1 MLQKLELQQL
11 QALSLDD
18 VKAYKVNANARKTEL
33 EAIKAKGGKD
43 WTSDLQD
50 ELNDIALILV
60 DVDDVIE
67 QKMLEPSYTVKPGTE
82 NMVHVRIVRGRRFNP
97 LTGKEESSS
106 YVQMF
111 TYGEWQL
118 FKNTFA
124 GLGYT
129 ILAALHDPYGD
140 AAKLVTK

>member
-11 QALSLDD
+11 QSLSLDD
-18 VKAYKVNANARKTEL
+18 VKAYKVNANARKAEL

-50 ELNDIALILV
+50 ELNDIAIFLV
-60 DVDDVIE
+60 DVDDIIE
-67 QKMLEPSYTVKPGTE
+67 QKMLEPGYTVKPGTE
-82 NMVHVRIVRGRRFNP
+82 GMVHVRIVRGRRFNP
-97 LTGKEESSS
+97 LTGKEESSP
-106 YVQMF
+106 YVQIF

>member
-18 VKAYKVNANARKTEL
+18 VKAYKVNANARKAEL

-43 WTSDLQD
+43 WTSGMQD

>member
-11 QALSLDD
+11 QSLSLND
-18 VKAYKVNANARKTEL
+18 VKAYKTKAVIRKAEL

>member
-18 VKAYKVNANARKTEL
+18 VKAYKVKAKARKTEL

-43 WTSDLQD
+43 WTSGMQD

>member
-11 QALSLDD
+11 QALSLND
-18 VKAYKVNANARKTEL
+18 VKSYKLEVNVRKAYL
-33 EAIKAKGGKD
+33 EGIKAKGGKD

-50 ELNDIALILV
+50 ELNDIALTLV
-60 DVDDVIE
+60 DIDDVIE

>member
-18 VKAYKVNANARKTEL
+18 VKAYKVNANARKAEL
-33 EAIKAKGGKD
+33 EVIKAKGGKD

-67 QKMLEPSYTVKPGTE
+67 QKMLGPSYTVKPGTE

>member
-18 VKAYKVNANARKTEL
+18 VKAYKVNANARKAEL

>member
-11 QALSLDD
+11 QALSLND
-18 VKAYKVNANARKTEL
+18 VKAYKVKAKARKTEL

-50 ELNDIALILV
+50 ELNDIAIILV

>member
-18 VKAYKVNANARKTEL
+18 VKAYKVKAKARKAEL